1 MARPSALLSRG
12 ACACALLVAIG
23 GCATIH
29 HSLSAG
35 AVAGR
40 TLSTRGGEGAER
52 LQTELE
58 VDSTLRDFVA
68 ANGRPDYIHV
78 VDRMSLYFFYVGE
91 DRAAKFER
99 DLLPPSVARDFG
111 RIPGSLLKLLPK
123 REVEQIIAR
132 RGAVQKRHVAQVK
145 AQRRAAPAPAPVPAA
160 RASGRYMSRF
170 DVRQIVARMR
180 PPLTAADAGVS
191 GWRKVKFSDGIS
203 GTTAQ
208 VGGTRYEVRSDRVV
222 IAMAISGSRTTP
234 PPQARL
240 EVLRANTAVFGAHAK
255 AVTEQVMGL
264 MERVAADRSGR
275 TPAAQR
281 LRGRNVRID
290 RTSGR
295 IVYAIRP

>member
-1 MARPSALLSRG
+1 
-12 ACACALLVAIG
+12 
-23 GCATIH
+23 
-29 HSLSAG
+29 
-35 AVAGR
+35 
-40 TLSTRGGEGAER
+40 
-52 LQTELE
+52 
-58 VDSTLRDFVA
+58 
-68 ANGRPDYIHV
+68 
-78 VDRMSLYFFYVGE
+78 
-91 DRAAKFER
+91 
-99 DLLPPSVARDFG
+99 
-111 RIPGSLLKLLPK
+111 
-123 REVEQIIAR
+123 
-132 RGAVQKRHVAQVK
+132 
-145 AQRRAAPAPAPVPAA
+145 
-160 RASGRYMSRF
+160 
-170 DVRQIVARMR
+170 
-180 PPLTAADAGVS
+180 
-191 GWRKVKFSDGIS
+191 VKFSDGIS

-222 IAMAISGSRTTP
+222 IAMAISGSRTKP